1 MKKTV
6 MTFVA
11 VGFSFSMAF
20 AQASA
25 PVQNNQQDISA
36 QEQQAEVAGQEQA
49 KKQEV
54 KMKDLPLAVQEAFT
68 EGEYSQMEV
77 LAIYLKPSAKDEPAV
92 FEFEL
97 AKAAEASSS
106 AGTPEEGL
114 DGVELERVSER
125 QPDIVLLIDE
135 NGEVVKEE
143 DMDEEKIEK

>member
-1 MKKTV
+1 MKKTI

-20 AQASA
+20 AQAGA
-25 PVQNNQQDISA
+25 PVQNKPQDIA
-36 QEQQAEVAGQEQA
+36 VQEQQAVNAGQEQT

-54 KMKDLPLAVQEAFT
+54 RMKDLPLAVQEAFK

-97 AKAAEASSS
+97 AKAEEGAGS

-125 QPDIVLLIDE
+125 QPDIVLLMDE
-135 NGEVVKEE
+135 NGKVVKEKSL
-143 DMDEEKIEK
+143 DEEEIEK